1 MDHER
6 LNQDILNQM
15 KMAREYHFLD
25 MHVYTNAL
33 FSDHGVML
41 TKDIIYNHYSP
52 GTVMEKDHHVHI
64 FMWAVNIDMP
74 NMIHMIRFISMCN
87 NIVRRPVYIHI
98 PKRMNNMLPGFNYT
112 EDLDIILKGMEI
124 GDGNHLRYK
133 IIVEKNSNVTEFKYG
148 DYIPIDGM
156 RWGSTRFPNAKLL
169 VSWDPHGY
177 ARPTFYNGKTESP
190 VILDNKGTQLVDL
203 PYKVGDTIYEVDLPK
218 YGIITCKVLYVNAYN
233 GPMAHVPGGPIVS
246 DMNIGVEVIDGH
258 GKGSE
263 YAFDMEDIDKNIFRT
278 REEAE
283 VALRNKENCN
293 ES

>member
-98 PKRMNNMLPGFNYT
+98 PKRFRSEVGRIKRILNTVYCDGRKIKY
-112 EDLDIILKGMEI
+112 DIILE
-124 GDGNHLRYK
+124 N
-133 IIVEKNSNVTEFKYG
+133 NTNVTKFFVQEAGYPG
-148 DYIPIDGM
+148 ITPEEWLLICWDG
-156 RWGSTRFPNAKLL
+156 RK
-169 VSWDPHGY
+169 Y
-177 ARPTFYNGKTESP
+177 ARPVYFLPVTNKTEE
-190 VILDNKGTQLVDL
+190 IFKEDA
-203 PYKVGDTIYEVDLPK
+203 I
-218 YGIITCKVLYVNAYN
+218 N
-233 GPMAHVPGGPIVS
+233 G
-246 DMNIGVEVIDGH
+246 
-258 GKGSE
+258 
-263 YAFDMEDIDKNIFRT
+263 
-278 REEAE
+278 
-283 VALRNKENCN
+283 EN
-293 ES
+293 